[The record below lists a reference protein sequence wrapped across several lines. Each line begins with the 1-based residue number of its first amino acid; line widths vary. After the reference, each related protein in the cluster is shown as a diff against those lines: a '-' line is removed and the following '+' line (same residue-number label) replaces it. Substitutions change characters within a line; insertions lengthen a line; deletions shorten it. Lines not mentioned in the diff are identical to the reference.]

1 MITSTH
7 NAPTG
12 KRQLL
17 LERVPA
23 GRFHFMKDKLFE
35 MLGGMTSVS
44 IKPGEVWYDYLHQMV
59 LRHPDAA
66 DKIGAGVAAF
76 IVRRKTRM
84 GNTYP
89 ELFVERIDGTTIDVS
104 WRKCEKGM
112 DHSTGQLF
120 TMAMRQ
126 AIAPQIAS
134 FRSTVKVSDP
144 CGFCGVAVG
153 VMMHIDHARPFADLL
168 RTFMQGR
175 VMPDPRNI
183 DETFIA
189 EWQAFHLEHATLRP
203 SHPACNLNPTSVAP
217 SSIYIEKGTFEGKTK
232 RAKKAA
238 PKWDSGM
245 PSENQ

>member
-112 DHSTGQLF
+112 DYGN
-120 TMAMRQ
+120 A
-126 AIAPQIAS
+126 
-134 FRSTVKVSDP
+134 
-144 CGFCGVAVG
+144 
-153 VMMHIDHARPFADLL
+153 
-168 RTFMQGR
+168 
-175 VMPDPRNI
+175 
-183 DETFIA
+183 
-189 EWQAFHLEHATLRP
+189 P
-203 SHPACNLNPTSVAP
+203 SHRAP
-217 SSIYIEKGTFEGKTK
+217 
-232 RAKKAA
+232 
-238 PKWDSGM
+238 DSLLPQHGQGER
-245 PSENQ
+245 PLWLLWRSRWRHDAH